1 MFGLTVVTAPS
12 EEPVSLDEAKV
23 QIGYAQDIHHEDE
36 RIRALIKAARV
47 YCERAT
53 GRAFVTQTLRLTLDC
68 FPGGDGIIRLP
79 RPPLISVT
87 ADDDN
92 PTLGIKYDDTTGTE
106 QTLDTAYYTVD
117 TACEPGRIGL
127 ASGYCWP
134 CTIDELGAVRVT
146 YTAGY
151 GADSAVPDTIKAAM
165 KLLVSHWFESREAA
179 ITGTIQT
186 TTELAVSALLGCE
199 DAGCLVGTYG

>member
-79 RPPLISVT
+79 RPPLASVT
-87 ADDDN
+87 S
-92 PTLGIKYDDTTGTE
+92 IKYDDTNGTE
-106 QTLDTAYYTVD
+106 QTLSGVYYVVD

-127 ASGYCWP
+127 AYGYCWP

-146 YTAGY
+146 YVAGV
-151 GADSAVPDTIKAAM
+151 AASAVPETVKAAM
-165 KLLVSHWFESREAA
+165 KLLISHWFVSREAA
-179 ITGTIQT
+179 ITGAIQT

-199 DAGCLVGTYG
+199 SAGCLVGTYP